1 MLSSLSI
8 NHDMLYV
15 ALSRRTANSV
25 QSCPDKTVAWPK
37 PQGAV
42 TRVNK
47 SL

>member
-25 QSCPDKTVAWPK
+25 QSCPDKTVAWAQAP
-37 PQGAV
+37 GYCE
-42 TRVNK
+42 K
-47 SL
+47 SI